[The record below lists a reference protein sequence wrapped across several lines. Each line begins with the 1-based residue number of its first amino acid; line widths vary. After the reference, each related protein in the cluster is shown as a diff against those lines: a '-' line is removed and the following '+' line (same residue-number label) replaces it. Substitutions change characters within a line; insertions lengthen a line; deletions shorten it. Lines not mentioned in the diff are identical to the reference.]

1 MNYESLKGKKLIILG
16 GNPET
21 GVLVKTANEMGIYTV
36 VIDPNPDAPA
46 KQFALKHYNIDG
58 FDIPNLVKVAKVEAV
73 DGVLVGVADI
83 LVPPY
88 LQLCEALNLP
98 CYASKSIID
107 AFSSKDGF
115 IETCKSYAIQ
125 NIPTYNLDENFS
137 RKDVE
142 KIQYPVMVKPVDN
155 GGGVGMSICHNENE
169 LRHGVEIAI
178 HNSRAKRF
186 IVERYMNTDDMVAYY
201 TFQDGEIY
209 LSAIADRITTKK
221 QGEASPVCIAS
232 VYPSKHTARYYDNVH
247 PKMCELFKGL
257 SIENGVLAIQY
268 FVEGEH
274 FYAYDP
280 GFRLQGEAMH
290 IYMDAINK
298 FDHRKMLINFALK
311 GSMGMMDI
319 DDRNDYLFG
328 GRHTCTLWVLLKDG
342 LIKKIIGINSLK
354 NDPSIIYIMQRFNE
368 GDTVTKDMVGNEKQV
383 LARIYIVCDSRGEL
397 IQKIDEI
404 KQGLLVKDEHGD
416 DMIIDLLDTNQII
429 SEKEAA

>member
-21 GVLVKTANEMGIYTV
+21 GVLVETANEMGIYTV

-58 FDIPNLVKVAKVEAV
+58 FDIPNLVKVAKSEAV

-88 LQLCEALNLP
+88 LQLCEVLNLP
-98 CYASKSIID
+98 CYASKGIID

-115 IETCKSYAIQ
+115 IDTCKSYGIQ
-125 NIPTYNLDENFS
+125 NIPTYNLDKNFS

-169 LRHGVEIAI
+169 LRHGVEKAI

-232 VYPSKHTARYYDNVH
+232 VYPSKHTIRYYDNVH

-268 FVEGEH
+268 FVEGEQ

-311 GSMGMMDI
+311 GSMGIMDI

-328 GRHTCTLWVLLKDG
+328 GRHACTLWVLLKDG
-342 LIKKIIGINSLK
+342 VIKKIIGINSLK

-404 KQGLLVKDEHGD
+404 KQGLLVTDEHGD

>member
-21 GVLVKTANEMGIYTV
+21 GVLVETANEMGIYTV

-58 FDIPNLVKVAKVEAV
+58 FDIPNLVKVAKSEAV

-88 LQLCEALNLP
+88 LQLCEVLNLP
-98 CYASKSIID
+98 CYASKGIID

-115 IETCKSYAIQ
+115 IDTCKSYGIQ
-125 NIPTYNLDENFS
+125 NIPTYNLDKNFS

-169 LRHGVEIAI
+169 LRHGVEKAI

-232 VYPSKHTARYYDNVH
+232 VYPSKHTIRYYDNVH

-268 FVEGEH
+268 FVEGEQ

-328 GRHTCTLWVLLKDG
+328 GRHACTLWVLLKDG
-342 LIKKIIGINSLK
+342 VIKKIIGINSLK

-383 LARIYIVCDSRGEL
+383 LARIYIVCDSRGKL

-404 KQGLLVKDEHGD
+404 KQGLLVTDEHGD

>member
-58 FDIPNLVKVAKVEAV
+58 FDIPNLVKVAKSEAV

-88 LQLCEALNLP
+88 LQLCEVLNLP
-98 CYASKSIID
+98 CYASKGIID

-115 IETCKSYAIQ
+115 IDTCKSYGIQ
-125 NIPTYNLDENFS
+125 NIPTYNLDKNFS

-169 LRHGVEIAI
+169 LRHGVEKAI

-232 VYPSKHTARYYDNVH
+232 VYPSKHTVRYYDNVH

-268 FVEGEH
+268 FVEGEQ

-311 GSMGMMDI
+311 GSMGIMDI

-328 GRHTCTLWVLLKDG
+328 GRHACTLWVLLKDG
-342 LIKKIIGINSLK
+342 VIKKIIGINSLK

-383 LARIYIVCDSRGEL
+383 LARIYIVCDSRGKL

-404 KQGLLVKDEHGD
+404 KQGLLVTDEHGD